1 MVGGRAA
8 ENSGSWVVLDEG
20 VSRPKRWVFLTYV
33 IRLLRSFET
42 GGLDDGVELVD
53 LRLDVAREV
62 LGRLAAHRLGALFQ
76 YRVLDVGHR
85 QRLGHAG
92 VQLIDDLRRRA
103 GRREQPAPADHD
115 GAWIAVFGRGRRVG
129 KLLIAFNAKRG
140 E

>member
-1 MVGGRAA
+1 MVGGKAA

-33 IRLLRSFET
+33 IRLLRSFEASS
-42 GGLDDGVELVD
+42 LDDGMKLLD

-62 LGRLAAHRLGALFQ
+62 LGGLAAHRLGALLQ

-92 VQLIDDLRRRA
+92 VQLVDDRRRRA
-103 GRREQPAPADHD
+103 GRREQAGPADHNRFR
-115 GAWIAVFGRGRRVG
+115 IA
-129 KLLIAFNAKRG
+129 
-140 E
+140 